1 MSSRTVF
8 LFPGLGAYS
17 TGVLRQAR
25 HDHRQID
32 ETFHE
37 IDEVAAERGLPPVSA
52 LLFRDRAL
60 TIQEMLAEPAEL
72 LQLAIF
78 GASVVTHR
86 ILVEGGLEPDLL
98 VGHSFGE
105 MAALVAA
112 GAFSLADGARLVC
125 ARCDA
130 LRDWEGRGVMAAIGT
145 NETAAGHLPGLL
157 DEPDLVIGCLNA
169 PRQTVLSGPAAAVD
183 RAERV
188 ARALDLPFARLQ
200 LPYASHHPA
209 MRPAVATFV
218 ELMAGVR
225 QLPLQRAVYSP
236 IHLRRYTD
244 DDDLKQALAECLVL
258 PVLFTRTARDLHA
271 SGYQNFVEAGALN
284 TLTRC
289 VELTVPGVRT
299 WAPLIDPERESE
311 GLSAAAGASSARQ
324 RSTAVAVPRETGDA
338 AAAVVAPAAPAQVPE
353 QRAVEPVSP
362 EQVSPEQVSR
372 EQVSREQ
379 VLRELRELYAAA
391 LEYPPDVLTEEVLL
405 EAELGVDSLKQT
417 SLLNRVVERFG
428 LTSSSDRMRVWEL
441 PTLGHIADHVV
452 KRADQQVMS

>member
-17 TGVLRQAR
+17 TGVLRRAR
-25 HDHRQID
+25 LDHRQVD
-32 ETFHE
+32 ETFRE
-37 IDEVAAERGLPPVSA
+37 IDEVAAQRGLPPVSTM
-52 LLFRDRAL
+52 LFHDRPP

-78 GASVVTHR
+78 GTSVATHR
-86 ILVEGGLEPDLL
+86 ILIDRGPEPDLL

-112 GAFSLADGARLVC
+112 GAFSLTDGARLVC

-130 LRDWEGRGVMAAIGT
+130 LRNWEGRGVMAAIGIS
-145 NETAAGHLPGLL
+145 ETAAGHLPGML
-157 DEPDLVIGCLNA
+157 DEPELAIGCLNA

-188 ARALDLPFARLQ
+188 ATALDLPFARLH

-209 MRPAVATFV
+209 MRPAVTTFV
-218 ELMAGVR
+218 ELMANIR
-225 QLPLQRAVYSP
+225 QQPLCRAVYSP

-258 PVLFTRTARDLHA
+258 PVLFTTTVRDLHA
-271 SGYQNFVEAGALN
+271 SGYTNFVEAGALD

-299 WAPLIDPERESE
+299 EAPLIDPERESE
-311 GLSAAAGASSARQ
+311 GLSAAASTSSPRH
-324 RSTAVAVPRETGDA
+324 RTAPAAVPRETRDA
-338 AAAVVAPAAPAQVPE
+338 AAAVVAPAAPRQVPA
-353 QRAVEPVSP
+353 QRATEPVP
-362 EQVSPEQVSR
+362 
-372 EQVSREQ
+372 REQ
-379 VLRELRELYAAA
+379 VLQELQELYATV
-391 LEYPPDVLTEEVLL
+391 LEYPPDVLTDDVLL

-428 LTSSSDRMRVWEL
+428 LASSSDQMRVWEL

-452 KRADQQVMS
+452 TCAVSG

>member
-25 HDHRQID
+25 PHHRQVD

-37 IDEVAAERGLPPVSA
+37 IDEVAAQRGLPPVSA
-52 LLFRDRAL
+52 LLFHDRPR

-78 GASVVTHR
+78 GASVATHR
-86 ILVEGGLEPDLL
+86 ILVDHGLEPDLL

-145 NETAAGHLPGLL
+145 NETAAAHLPGVL

-169 PRQTVLSGPAAAVD
+169 PRQTVLTGPAAAVD

-200 LPYASHHPA
+200 LPYASHHPS
-209 MRPAVATFV
+209 MRPAVTTFV
-218 ELMAGVR
+218 ELMADIR
-225 QLPLQRAVYSP
+225 QKPLRRAVFSP

-258 PVLFTRTARDLHA
+258 PVLFTKTVRDLHA
-271 SGYQNFVEAGALN
+271 AGYKNFVEAGALN

-299 WAPLIDPERESE
+299 EAPLIDAERESE
-311 GLSAAAGASSARQ
+311 GLSAAANTSPPRQ
-324 RSTAVAVPRETGDA
+324 RTTPVAVPRGAEDA
-338 AAAVVAPAAPAQVPE
+338 AAGVVAPAAPRQVPE
-353 QRAVEPVSP
+353 QRAAEP
-362 EQVSPEQVSR
+362 
-372 EQVSREQ
+372 VSREQ

-428 LTSSSDRMRVWEL
+428 LASSSDRMRVWEL
-441 PTLGHIADHVV
+441 PTLGHIADYVV
-452 KRADQQVMS
+452 TRADQRVMS